1 MTNLVVLRG
10 RLNRPP
16 EERLLPSGTRLAT
29 FDLTVPAPAPA
40 HARAPVATRRADAV
54 PLSWFDPPAWV
65 ADLGVGT
72 ELLVVGRVR
81 RRFFQGNGLQSRTE
95 VVVDHAA
102 PARHT
107 VRSAA
112 VVKRALSVIGGLAD
126 SPDDD
131 GSGA

>member
-16 EERLLPSGTRLAT
+16 GERLLPSGTRLAT
-29 FDLTVPAPAPA
+29 FDLTVPAPAQAPA
-40 HARAPVATRRADAV
+40 GARRADAV

-112 VVKRALSVIGGLAD
+112 VVRRALSAIDGLAD
-126 SPDDD
+126 SPDDED
-131 GSGA
+131 QAAKRR

>member
-16 EERLLPSGTRLAT
+16 GERLLPSGTRLAT
-29 FDLTVPAPAPA
+29 FDLTVPAPAPP
-40 HARAPVATRRADAV
+40 HARAPVARRADAV

-131 GSGA
+131 GSGG

>member
-1 MTNLVVLRG
+1 MVFEHLVEPRTHALR
-10 RLNRPP
+10 
-16 EERLLPSGTRLAT
+16 RLLGDR
-29 FDLTVPAPAPA
+29 V
-40 HARAPVATRRADAV
+40 
-54 PLSWFDPPAWV
+54 
-65 ADLGVGT
+65 GVGT

-102 PARHT
+102 PARQT

-131 GSGA
+131 GSGC